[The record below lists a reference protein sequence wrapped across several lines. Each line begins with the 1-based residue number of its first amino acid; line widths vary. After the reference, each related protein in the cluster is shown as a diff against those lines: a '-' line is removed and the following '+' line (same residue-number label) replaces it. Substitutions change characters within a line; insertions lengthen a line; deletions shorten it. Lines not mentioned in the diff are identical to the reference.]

1 MLSTGGTDY
10 MAAEISGLEK
20 EMRNK
25 KKKKKKKQIYVL
37 SKTNSNSSHL
47 TQMPKFNGIEVV

>member
-1 MLSTGGTDY
+1 MGGTNY

-20 EMRNK
+20 ERSN

-37 SKTNSNSSHL
+37 SKTNSNLSHL